1 MAESD
6 ARQNRPDAGPLAGG
20 AMESLRVLIA
30 DERGLVASRLI
41 AQLEGLGHWAIGVAE
56 DGNAAEESVAR
67 LRPDLVVIGSQ
78 LPPEGAIET
87 TRSIVTL
94 HPTPTILLTG
104 YVGADL
110 VRRGQEAG
118 VMAYL
123 VWPADTN
130 MLAATIR
137 VALARFR
144 ELRLI
149 AEQLGDSQQA
159 LRVCLVVER
168 AKRML
173 VRRLNLSESE
183 AFQYLRRQSQIA
195 EVSIGDVAAN
205 LLSAGTLIFGKPE
218 MFQCLTA
225 IVEVLV
231 HQNGEGPSQA
241 ARPSG
246 SRDEAITMG
255 WTP

>member
-41 AQLEGLGHWAIGVAE
+41 AQLEGLGHWVIGVAE
-56 DGNAAEESVAR
+56 DSSATAEFVAR
-67 LRPDLVVIGSQ
+67 LRPDLVIIGSQ

-87 TRSIVTL
+87 TRAIITV
-94 HPTPTILLTG
+94 HPTPAILLTG

-110 VRRGQEAG
+110 VRRGQDAG

-144 ELRLI
+144 ELRQV

-159 LRVCLVVER
+159 LRVSLVVER

-173 VRRLNLSESE
+173 VRRLDFSESE
-183 AFQYLRRQSQIA
+183 AFQYLRRQSEIT
-195 EVSIGDVAAN
+195 EMSIGDVAAN
-205 LLSAGTLIFGKPE
+205 LLSAGALIFGKPE

-225 IVEVLV
+225 IVEVLDG
-231 HQNGEGPSQA
+231 HGAMGPSRVA
-241 ARPSG
+241 
-246 SRDEAITMG
+246 
-255 WTP
+255 

>member
-1 MAESD
+1 
-6 ARQNRPDAGPLAGG
+6 
-20 AMESLRVLIA
+20 MESLRVLIA

-41 AQLEGLGHWAIGVAE
+41 AQLEGLGHWVIGVAE
-56 DGNAAEESVAR
+56 DSSATAELVAR
-67 LRPDLVVIGSQ
+67 LRPDLVIIGSQ
-78 LPPEGAIET
+78 LPPQGAIET
-87 TRSIVTL
+87 TRAIITV
-94 HPTPTILLTG
+94 HPTPAILLTG

-110 VRRGQEAG
+110 VRRGQDAG

-144 ELRLI
+144 ELRQV

-159 LRVCLVVER
+159 LRVSLVVER

-173 VRRLNLSESE
+173 VRRLDFSESE
-183 AFQYLRRQSQIA
+183 AFQYLRRQSEIT
-195 EVSIGDVAAN
+195 EMSIGDVAAN
-205 LLSAGTLIFGKPE
+205 LLSAGALIFGKPE

-225 IVEVLV
+225 IVEVLDG
-231 HQNGEGPSQA
+231 HGAMGPSRVA
-241 ARPSG
+241 
-246 SRDEAITMG
+246 
-255 WTP
+255 

>member
-1 MAESD
+1 
-6 ARQNRPDAGPLAGG
+6 
-20 AMESLRVLIA
+20 MEPLRVLIA

-41 AQLEGLGHWAIGVAE
+41 AQLEALGHWAIGVAE
-56 DGNAAEESVAR
+56 DGSATQESVAR
-67 LRPDLVVIGSQ
+67 LRPDLVMIGSQ

-87 TRSIVTL
+87 TRAIIAL

-110 VRRGQEAG
+110 VRRGQDAG

-173 VRRLNLSESE
+173 VRRLDFSESE
-183 AFQYLRRQSQIA
+183 AFQYLRRQSEIA
-195 EVSIGDVAAN
+195 EMSIGDVAAN
-205 LLSAGTLIFGKPE
+205 LLSAGALIFGKPE
-218 MFQCLTA
+218 MFQCLTE
-225 IVEVLV
+225 IVEVLG
-231 HQNGEGPSQA
+231 HQNEMDPSRGGLTSLAQA
-241 ARPSG
+241 RVQ
-246 SRDEAITMG
+246 
-255 WTP
+255 

>member
-41 AQLEGLGHWAIGVAE
+41 AQLEGLGHWVIGVAE
-56 DGNAAEESVAR
+56 DSSATADFVTR
-67 LRPDLVVIGSQ
+67 LRPDLVIIGSH

-87 TRSIVTL
+87 TRSIVAI
-94 HPTPTILLTG
+94 HPTPAILLAG

-110 VRRGQEAG
+110 VRRGQDAG

-173 VRRLNLSESE
+173 VRRLDLSESE
-183 AFQYLRRQSQIA
+183 AFQYLRRQSQITDL
-195 EVSIGDVAAN
+195 SIGDVAAN
-205 LLSAGTLIFGKPE
+205 LLSAGALIFGNPE
-218 MFQCLTA
+218 MFKCLTA
-225 IVEVLV
+225 VVEVLG
-231 HQNGEGPSQA
+231 HQQSLGPSRVA
-241 ARPSG
+241 
-246 SRDEAITMG
+246 
-255 WTP
+255 

>member
-41 AQLEGLGHWAIGVAE
+41 AQLEGLGHWVIGVAE
-56 DGNAAEESVAR
+56 DSSATAEFVAR
-67 LRPDLVVIGSQ
+67 LRPDLVIIGSQ

-87 TRSIVTL
+87 TRAIITV
-94 HPTPTILLTG
+94 HPTPAILLTG

-110 VRRGQEAG
+110 VRRGQDAG

-144 ELRLI
+144 ELRQV

-159 LRVCLVVER
+159 LRVSLIVER

-173 VRRLNLSESE
+173 VRRLDLSESE
-183 AFQYLRRQSQIA
+183 AFQYLRRQSEIT
-195 EVSIGDVAAN
+195 EMSIGDVAAN
-205 LLSAGTLIFGKPE
+205 LLSAGALIFGKPE

-225 IVEVLV
+225 IVEVLDG
-231 HQNGEGPSQA
+231 HGAMGPSRVA
-241 ARPSG
+241 
-246 SRDEAITMG
+246 
-255 WTP
+255 

>member
-1 MAESD
+1 
-6 ARQNRPDAGPLAGG
+6 
-20 AMESLRVLIA
+20 MESLRVLIA

-41 AQLEGLGHWAIGVAE
+41 AQLEGLGHWVIGVAE
-56 DGNAAEESVAR
+56 DSSVTAEFAAR
-67 LRPDLVVIGSQ
+67 LRPDLVIIGSQ

-87 TRSIVTL
+87 TRAIIAV
-94 HPTPTILLTG
+94 HPTPAILLTG

-110 VRRGQEAG
+110 VRRGQDAG

-173 VRRLNLSESE
+173 VRRLDFSESE
-183 AFQYLRRQSQIA
+183 AFQYLRRQSQITNL
-195 EVSIGDVAAN
+195 SIGDVAEN
-205 LLSAGTLIFGKPE
+205 LLSLGALIFGKPE

-225 IVEVLV
+225 IVEVLGN
-231 HQNGEGPSQA
+231 QIATGPPGRLDD
-241 ARPSG
+241 RPG
-246 SRDEAITMG
+246 LGDEAMTVG
-255 WTP
+255 WKP

>member
-41 AQLEGLGHWAIGVAE
+41 AQLEGLGHWVIGVAE
-56 DGNAAEESVAR
+56 DGSATPDFVAR
-67 LRPDLVVIGSQ
+67 LRPDLVMIGSQ
-78 LPPEGAIET
+78 LPREGAIET
-87 TRSIVTL
+87 TRAIVAV

-123 VWPADTN
+123 VWPADTS

-137 VALARFR
+137 VALTRFR
-144 ELRLI
+144 ELRMI
-149 AEQLGDSQQA
+149 ADQLGDSQLA
-159 LRVCLVVER
+159 LRACLVVER
-168 AKRML
+168 AKRM
-173 VRRLNLSESE
+173 VARRLDFSENE
-183 AFQYLRRQSQIA
+183 AFQYLQRQSQIT
-195 EVSIGDVAAN
+195 EMSIGDVAAN
-205 LLSAGTLIFGKPE
+205 LLSAGALLFGKAE
-218 MFQCLTA
+218 TFQALSA
-225 IVEVLV
+225 IVEVLG
-231 HQNGEGPSQA
+231 QQIATGPSQA
-241 ARPSG
+241 A
-246 SRDEAITMG
+246 
-255 WTP
+255 

>member
-1 MAESD
+1 
-6 ARQNRPDAGPLAGG
+6 
-20 AMESLRVLIA
+20 MESLRVLIA

-41 AQLEGLGHWAIGVAE
+41 AQLEGLGHWVIGVAE
-56 DGNAAEESVAR
+56 DGSATEDLVAR

-78 LPPEGAIET
+78 LPAEGAIET
-87 TRSIVTL
+87 TRSIVAL

-104 YVGADL
+104 YVGAEL
-110 VRRGQEAG
+110 VRRGQDAG

-144 ELRLI
+144 ELRQV

-159 LRVCLVVER
+159 LRVSLVVER

-173 VRRLNLSESE
+173 VRRLDFSESE
-183 AFQYLRRQSQIA
+183 AFQYLRRQSEIT
-195 EVSIGDVAAN
+195 EMSIGDVAAN
-205 LLSAGTLIFGKPE
+205 LLSAGALIFGKPE

-225 IVEVLV
+225 IVEVLDG
-231 HQNGEGPSQA
+231 HGAMGPSRVA
-241 ARPSG
+241 
-246 SRDEAITMG
+246 
-255 WTP
+255 

>member
-1 MAESD
+1 
-6 ARQNRPDAGPLAGG
+6 
-20 AMESLRVLIA
+20 MESLRVLIA

-41 AQLEGLGHWAIGVAE
+41 AQLEGLGHWVIGVAE
-56 DGNAAEESVAR
+56 DSSATAEFVAR
-67 LRPDLVVIGSQ
+67 LRPDLVIIGSQ

-87 TRSIVTL
+87 TRAIITV
-94 HPTPTILLTG
+94 HPTPAILLTG

-110 VRRGQEAG
+110 VRRGQDAG

-144 ELRLI
+144 ELRQV

-159 LRVCLVVER
+159 LRVSLVVER

-173 VRRLNLSESE
+173 VRRLDFSESE
-183 AFQYLRRQSQIA
+183 AFQYLRRQSEIT
-195 EVSIGDVAAN
+195 EMSIGDVAAN
-205 LLSAGTLIFGKPE
+205 LLSAGALIFGKPE

-225 IVEVLV
+225 IVEVLDG
-231 HQNGEGPSQA
+231 HGAMGPSRVA
-241 ARPSG
+241 
-246 SRDEAITMG
+246 
-255 WTP
+255 

>member
-6 ARQNRPDAGPLAGG
+6 ARQNWPDAGPLAGG

-41 AQLEGLGHWAIGVAE
+41 AQLEGLGHWVIGVAE
-56 DGNAAEESVAR
+56 DGRATEESVAR

-87 TRSIVTL
+87 TRAIITV
-94 HPTPTILLTG
+94 HPTPAILLTG

-110 VRRGQEAG
+110 VRRGQDAG

-123 VWPADTN
+123 LWPADTN

-144 ELRLI
+144 ELRQV

-159 LRVCLVVER
+159 LRVSLIVER

-173 VRRLNLSESE
+173 VRRLDLSESE
-183 AFQYLRRQSQIA
+183 AFQYLRRQSEIT
-195 EVSIGDVAAN
+195 EMSIGDVAAN
-205 LLSAGTLIFGKPE
+205 LLSAGALIFGKPE

-225 IVEVLV
+225 IVEVLDG
-231 HQNGEGPSQA
+231 HGAMGPSRVA
-241 ARPSG
+241 
-246 SRDEAITMG
+246 
-255 WTP
+255 